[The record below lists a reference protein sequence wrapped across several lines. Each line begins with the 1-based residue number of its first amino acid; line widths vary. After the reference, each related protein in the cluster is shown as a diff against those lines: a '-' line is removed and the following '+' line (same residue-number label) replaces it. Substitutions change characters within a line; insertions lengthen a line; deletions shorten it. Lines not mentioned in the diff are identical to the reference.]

1 MRSLTEDAL
10 VLDTDRSVT
19 LARRPLQRRAV
30 DDRQP
35 PPISPDETFPFH
47 SADRRRD
54 AGPPHADGPAEGL
67 VGERDFMAVQAV
79 LSDEKLAGQPL
90 L

>member
-1 MRSLTEDAL
+1 MS
-10 VLDTDRSVT
+10 
-19 LARRPLQRRAV
+19 
-30 DDRQP
+30 
-35 PPISPDETFPFH
+35 TFPFH

-79 LSDEKLAGQPL
+79 LSDEKPAGQPL
-90 L
+90 LETMAHVADDELRALNHDGLNVGEQEIAQVGAARPRRA